1 VSADLP
7 LAGDELAAIKTR
19 AEAATPGPWE
29 YDHIDGTLG
38 EWGGEHDGRRIL
50 ADVYLDRDGGH
61 IAGMDP
67 ATTLRLVAEVERLR
81 HALDVIAGEDL
92 DYRGRLRLT
101 DAENAI
107 YVIARDALGRK
118 A

>member
-7 LAGDELAAIKTR
+7 LTGDDDRREI
-19 AEAATPGPWE
+19 AE
-29 YDHIDGTLG
+29 
-38 EWGGEHDGRRIL
+38 
-50 ADVYLDRDGGH
+50 DV
-61 IAGMDP
+61 P
-67 ATTLRLVAEVERLR
+67 RLVAEVKRLR
-81 HALDVIAGEDL
+81 HALGVIAGEDL

>member
-7 LAGDELAAIKTR
+7 LTGDELAAIVERARVADDGLFTR
-19 AEAATPGPWE
+19 SDAVSHLAGRVLAE
-29 YDHIDGTLG
+29 
-38 EWGGEHDGRRIL
+38 
-50 ADVYLDRDGGH
+50 DV
-61 IAGMDP
+61 P
-67 ATTLRLVAEVERLR
+67 RLVAEVERLR